1 MAIKWLRV
9 CVSDLRFDTKDFK
22 PSTDLNL
29 HLSSECILWVQCT
42 DPVRSQLK
50 HFCPHVKVMTFLLHA
65 SGAFASRFVKI
76 LNSLETKLVPM
87 PIASLTSSVDF
98 GSDGVLRI
106 EQQSVVVN
114 DCGVDSRGAKH
125 SLLEMGQRESLVVGF
140 AVASVC
146 TSVFCRLYWRCQ
158 VARWRNGLSVG
169 LANNRL
175 RVQILLKAPLCNN
188 LGQVVHTCVPLSPSS
203 VTWYRPN
210 GGDALWLGK

>member
-1 MAIKWLRV
+1 
-9 CVSDLRFDTKDFK
+9 
-22 PSTDLNL
+22 
-29 HLSSECILWVQCT
+29 
-42 DPVRSQLK
+42 
-50 HFCPHVKVMTFLLHA
+50 MTFLLHA

-146 TSVFCRLYWRCQ
+146 TSVFCRLY
-158 VARWRNGLSVG
+158 
-169 LANNRL
+169 
-175 RVQILLKAPLCNN
+175 
-188 LGQVVHTCVPLSPSS
+188 
-203 VTWYRPN
+203 
-210 GGDALWLGK
+210 